1 MRMSG
6 AAWALLG
13 LPLLAC
19 ERRMMRTG
27 GPGIIPF
34 ELAGGEAR
42 ATAIMRRW
50 GRPGQAAARRS
61 LLLDYPYLAS
71 YSCLLALACDATAE
85 SLRRRE
91 RFWLAA
97 AGAPLAWGQLA
108 AGACDAAENAALL
121 AVLAGARRRMPV
133 VARVFAVNKFVLL
146 GLGLAYLLIGFALTR
161 GDS

>member
-1 MRMSG
+1 MSG

-19 ERRMMRTG
+19 ERQMMRTG

-34 ELAGGEAR
+34 ELAGDEIRAR
-42 ATAIMRRW
+42 EIMRRW

-61 LLLDYPYLAS
+61 LLLDYPYLLS
-71 YSCLLALACDATAE
+71 YSCLLAFACEATAE
-85 SLRRRE
+85 SLHRRGH
-91 RFWLAA
+91 FWLAA

-108 AGACDAAENAALL
+108 GGACDAAENAALL

-133 VARVFAVNKFVLL
+133 VARVFAVNKFILL
-146 GLGLAYLLIGFALTR
+146 GLGLGYCLLGFVLSRR
-161 GDS
+161 GS